1 MRIEAPTWEHFK
13 ESRIKLGFFVALVML
28 LSFATVT
35 LLGFRDAADSNEV
48 AEKTY
53 GQINRLESEFTTI
66 NGLESAQRGYLL
78 SGEAT
83 FLNRYRQLNR
93 QILAEEDE
101 IRSLTSSNSF
111 ESTNAD
117 LLSELVAKKI
127 AVMDQGIRVRSLIPR
142 GTKSAPFQLN
152 VGLGLIDQIRA
163 QLTSMESY
171 EHRQLDD
178 RLKSTKKRVTYALVF
193 FGATTIF
200 AVLLLAGVLSLMIRV
215 VQSFAVTR
223 ERQLSYSNQLEQEV
237 SRTAAVRKELER
249 SNRELQDF
257 AFVASH
263 DLQEPLRKIRSYG
276 DRIKTRL
283 SENLDPIS
291 EQDLGRML
299 NAAERMQG
307 LINDIL
313 ALSRV
318 SSKPQ
323 AFVPT
328 NLNTV
333 LDEVLDDLEIK
344 MQQSRAIV
352 KREPLPTIE
361 ADPVQMR
368 QLFQNL
374 LGNALKFIRPDSSA
388 ELSVLNMPTTLP
400 GTIGI
405 AFGDNGI
412 GFDDKHAEKIFT
424 VFQRLNTRSE
434 YEGSGVGLAICRRIV
449 ERHGGQIEA
458 KGVVGQGA
466 IFTVVLPKV
475 HRKA

>member
-1 MRIEAPTWEHFK
+1 
-13 ESRIKLGFFVALVML
+13 
-28 LSFATVT
+28 
-35 LLGFRDAADSNEV
+35 
-48 AEKTY
+48 
-53 GQINRLESEFTTI
+53 
-66 NGLESAQRGYLL
+66 
-78 SGEAT
+78 
-83 FLNRYRQLNR
+83 
-93 QILAEEDE
+93 
-101 IRSLTSSNSF
+101 
-111 ESTNAD
+111 
-117 LLSELVAKKI
+117 
-127 AVMDQGIRVRSLIPR
+127 
-142 GTKSAPFQLN
+142 
-152 VGLGLIDQIRA
+152 
-163 QLTSMESY
+163 
-171 EHRQLDD
+171 
-178 RLKSTKKRVTYALVF
+178 
-193 FGATTIF
+193 
-200 AVLLLAGVLSLMIRV
+200 MIRV